1 MHNIRVFLF
10 IDEKMEHERFLT
22 PTHTPPKYPVNH
34 KHVGDL
40 YTFFSFFRCF
50 QIEMLC
56 RNFYQE
62 GSQSLKDTKGGH
74 LILNKSFG
82 GINCRRVTSLDLLLI
97 KSTPPLPVPNPTSCK
112 INYIAH
118 VGK

>member
-10 IDEKMEHERFLT
+10 IEEKMEHEPFLT
-22 PTHTPPKYPVNH
+22 PTHTPPKHPVNH
-34 KHVGDL
+34 EHVGDL

-74 LILNKSFG
+74 LILNKSYG

-97 KSTPPLPVPNPTSCK
+97 KSTPPPPRP
-112 INYIAH
+112 
-118 VGK
+118 